1 MKKVS
6 LILAIVFGLFNIAE
20 AQTETVPASGS
31 GDCLTSKKGCKILPE
46 SGDYAFGIDATPI
59 FNLIGNLTKINSGTT
74 FTDPSSFNFM
84 DGTNSIYAK
93 YFVDES
99 TAYRGKIRIMVNNTK
114 DVEFVNDVTSTSI
127 PPLQVKDVE
136 SSFSTGIVLGGG
148 LEKRKGKTRLQGFY
162 GGEALLFYST
172 NSTKYTYGNA
182 LSPTSPVRTNIFD
195 PAMDGVISDKS
206 GKTFGIGA
214 RAFAGIEYFFTPKIA
229 LGGEFGWGI
238 NFNTTGKG
246 VMESEEWN
254 FTDGDVK
261 KITTETAGGSMLDID
276 TDNFGGSIYLIFH
289 F

>member
-6 LILAIVFGLFNIAE
+6 LILAIVFGLFVIAQ
-20 AQTETVPASGS
+20 AQTETTPANGS

-46 SGDYAFGIDATPI
+46 SGDYAIGIDATPI

-93 YFVDES
+93 YYVDES

-136 SSFSTGIVLGGG
+136 SNFSTGIVLGGG

-162 GGEALLFYST
+162 GGEALIFYSS

-182 LSPTSPVRTNIFD
+182 LSPTNPVRANVFD
-195 PAMDGVISDKS
+195 PAMNGVISNKS

-214 RAFAGIEYFFTPKIA
+214 RAFAGVEYFFTPKIA

-238 NFNTTGKG
+238 NFLATGKG
-246 VMESEEWN
+246 VQESEEWN
-254 FTDGDVK
+254 FADGDVK
-261 KITTETAGGSMLDID
+261 KTTTETAGGSMLDID